1 MNSIFPT
8 ESVAALAAGTALG
21 VFYFY
26 AMYHTIRLYAAR
38 AAASKI
44 VLLYLLRGGAA
55 VIVFWV
61 IALQGAL
68 PLLLGLLGFL
78 LARLVAQRWAGSLP

>member
-1 MNSIFPT
+1 MNSMLPT
-8 ESVAALAAGTALG
+8 ESVAALAAGAALG

-26 AMYHTIRLYAAR
+26 VMYHAVRLHAAQ

-44 VLLYLLRGGAA
+44 ALLYLLRGGAA
-55 VIVFWV
+55 LAVFWV

-68 PLLLGLLGFL
+68 PLLLALLGFL
-78 LARLVAQRWAGSLP
+78 LARFVAQRWVGSLP